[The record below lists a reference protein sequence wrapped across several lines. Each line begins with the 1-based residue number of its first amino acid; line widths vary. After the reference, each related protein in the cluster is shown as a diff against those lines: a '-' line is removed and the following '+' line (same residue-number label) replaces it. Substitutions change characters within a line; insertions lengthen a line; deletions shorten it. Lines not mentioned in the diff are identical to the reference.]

1 MFVPGSG
8 GPQFGFRRTDF
19 IAAVNGDHDDLNP
32 ILETGTTA
40 FHFSIKQDVSRP
52 LNYSHEYQI
61 VWIEP
66 NDGSHVFGVQLGM
79 RTSSPVLY

>member
-32 ILETGTTA
+32 VLEAGTTA
-40 FHFSIKQDVSRP
+40 FHFSIKQDVRRP